1 MMNIEQIMEIIPQ
14 RYPMLLLD
22 QVDELEIMEYAHG
35 YKAVS
40 YNEPFFQGHFP
51 KKPVL
56 PGVIIIE
63 ALSQLCNVMVLSAEE
78 YRGQYLYYAKMAKIN
93 FMDAVRPGCVL
104 ELKAKKKAQADNV
117 VVCVTEAL
125 VEGQVVFSGEMHFMI
140 VGE

>member
-1 MMNIEQIMEIIPQ
+1 MNTEQIMKVIPQ

-22 QVDELEIMEYAHG
+22 CVDELDVMKYAHG
-35 YKAVS
+35 YKAVT

-51 KKPVL
+51 GKPIL

-78 YRGQYLYYAKMAKIN
+78 YEGKFLYYAKMAKVN
-93 FMDAVRPGCVL
+93 FMDTVHPGSIL
-104 ELKAKKKAQADNV
+104 ELKATKKAQVDNIV
-117 VVCVTEAL
+117 MCVAEAL

-140 VGE
+140 VED